1 MHIPYQKRKK
11 IDKKSIRCIFVGY
24 PAGCKGYKLYNPET
38 KKMLRSRDV
47 IFMETNF
54 RHLLLD
60 DQKNADLLTED
71 FKLKF
76 KI

>member
-1 MHIPYQKRKK
+1 
-11 IDKKSIRCIFVGY
+11 
-24 PAGCKGYKLYNPET
+24 
-38 KKMLRSRDV
+38 MLRSRDV

-60 DQKNADLLTED
+60 DQKSADLLTED
-71 FKLKF
+71 FKLEF